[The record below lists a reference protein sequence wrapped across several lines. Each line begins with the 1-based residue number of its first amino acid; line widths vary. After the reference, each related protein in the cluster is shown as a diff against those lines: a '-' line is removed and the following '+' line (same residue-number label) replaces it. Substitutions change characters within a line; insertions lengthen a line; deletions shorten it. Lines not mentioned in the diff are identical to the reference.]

1 MKLTL
6 TALFDDETRAQI
18 RESVLGEARG
28 IARSVLDK
36 TVIEEMRRL
45 VDKYIT
51 HQYGGLAVKFQEAL
65 KTVVTGMVRETFSDP
80 EFADLIRAEVR
91 EGVETAALGLT
102 QSFVKTLIHEELRAR
117 FFGGGT

>member
-6 TALFDDETRAQI
+6 TALFDDDTRAQI

-45 VDKYIT
+45 VDKYIV
-51 HQYGGLAVKFQEAL
+51 HDFGSARQKFQTSLE
-65 KTVVTGMVRETFSDP
+65 TVVREMVAESFSKGDLEVLVRAEAREAVNVAVADEATGTVRSIARE
-80 EFADLIRAEVR
+80 EIRACFR
-91 EGVETAALGLT
+91 SLD
-102 QSFVKTLIHEELRAR
+102 
-117 FFGGGT
+117 